1 MTEPTSPGPTS
12 AITSIQIEEEMTSSF
27 MDYAMSVIVARALP
41 DARDGLKPVHRRV
54 LFAQRGLNN
63 TWNRPYVKSARVVG
77 DVIGKYHPHG
87 DASVYDAL
95 VRMAQDFSM
104 RYMLVDGQGN
114 FGSVDGDP
122 PAAMRYTE
130 CRMSKLSSEL
140 LADIDKE
147 TVDWQPNYDDKEL
160 EPTVMPTRVPNLLIN
175 GATGIAVGMATSI
188 PPHNLGEILDGTL
201 ALIERPGLAD
211 EELFKMVTGPDFP
224 TGGIIQGRMGI
235 LSAYKTGRGSVVV
248 RGRAAIEEIR
258 KDRNAIIVTELPY
271 MVNKARWIETTADQ
285 VRDKKLEGIS
295 DIRDESDRTGM
306 RVVFELKRDANDQV
320 VLNNLYKATAL
331 QTSFAVNM
339 LAIVDSRPVML
350 TLRRALQVF
359 IEHRRDVVTRRT
371 LFDLRE
377 ARARREIVEGLG
389 LAVIN
394 IDRVI
399 EIIRSSKD
407 TDIAKD
413 RLMAER
419 LAGLDGFLERA
430 GRPEAEV
437 AVARAAGFV
446 HLSARQ
452 AQAIL
457 DMRLGRLTGLER
469 EKLEAEYR
477 ELWAL
482 TDHLEGLL
490 GDHRKLMAAI
500 VEELRAIRAE
510 FGDERRTEIVDAE
523 GEILTEA
530 LIDVEDM
537 VVTRTRLGYVKR
549 TPLKEYQAQGR
560 GGRGI
565 TGAAQ
570 GGDDDFVADMFAAST
585 HDHLLLFT
593 SKGRAYYKKVYEL
606 PEGSRTSKGKPFVN
620 VIELQQDE
628 EVVAMMPLS
637 EFSEERFV
645 FLATEQGTVKKTALD
660 KFEKIRATGI
670 RAISLAEDD
679 RLVGAAITGA
689 EQDVLL
695 TSARGLAV
703 RFRDDRVR
711 PMGRDAGGVRG
722 IGLRTGDR
730 LVGMVTFNR
739 DSAATLI
746 TVCQRGYGK
755 RTTLSDYP
763 TKNRGGKGIITIK
776 TTSRNGLVAAV
787 RIVDADDHLILISDK
802 GKIIRLRVKD
812 IPTQGRATQGVR
824 VMRVDDGESVA
835 AIERLADPEEETGI
849 AEGAPIEAADDS
861 DTVPMETGDLEP
873 VVDED
878 GDGDEAEDDDEPEI
892 ELDADADADDEEPDD
907 EPPAGTGRN

>member
-1 MTEPTSPGPTS
+1 MSDPANSNVTPV
-12 AITSIQIEEEMTSSF
+12 AIEQEMRSSF

-41 DARDGLKPVHRRV
+41 DARDGMKPVHRRI
-54 LFAQRGLNN
+54 LFAQKGLNN
-63 TWNRPYVKSARVVG
+63 VWNRPYLKCARVVG

-104 RYMLVDGQGN
+104 RYLLVDGQGN

-130 CRMSKLSSEL
+130 CRMAKLASEL
-140 LADIDKE
+140 LADLDKE

-160 EPTVMPTRVPNLLIN
+160 EPTVLPAKIPNLLLN

-188 PPHNLGEILDGTL
+188 PPHNLTEVVSGAL
-201 ALIERPGLAD
+201 ALIEKPGLSD
-211 EELFKMVTGPDFP
+211 DELFRIVTGPDFP
-224 TGGIIQGRMGI
+224 TGGIIQGRVGI
-235 LSAYKTGRGSVVV
+235 LSAFKTGRGSITV
-248 RGRAAIEEIR
+248 RGKAHTEEIR
-258 KDRNAIIVTELPY
+258 KDRQAIVIDELPY
-271 MVNKARWIETTADQ
+271 MVNKARWIEACAAL
-285 VRDKKLEGIS
+285 VRDKKLDGIS

-320 VLNNLYKATAL
+320 ILNNLYKATAL
-331 QTSFAVNM
+331 QSSFAVNM
-339 LAIVDSRPVML
+339 LAIVDGRPVLL

-359 IEHRRDVVTRRT
+359 VDHRRDVVTRRT
-371 LFDLRE
+371 LFDLKE

-407 TDIAKD
+407 TDIAKT

-419 LAGLDGFLERA
+419 LGGLDGFLERA
-430 GRPEAEV
+430 GRPAAEV
-437 AVARAAGFV
+437 EAARAQGTIN
-446 HLSARQ
+446 LTARQ

-469 EKLEAEYR
+469 EKLEGEYR

-482 TDHLEGLL
+482 TDYLEGLL
-490 GDHRKLMAAI
+490 ADDKKLMGAI
-500 VEELRAIRAE
+500 VDELRAIRDE
-510 FGDERRTEIVDAE
+510 FGDARRTEIVDAE

-530 LIDVEDM
+530 LIDEDDM

-549 TPLKEYQAQGR
+549 TSLSEYQAQGR

-565 TGAAQ
+565 TGATS
-570 GGDDDFVADMFAAST
+570 GGDDDFVTDMFAAST

-628 EVVAMMPLS
+628 EVVSMLPLK
-637 EFSEERFV
+637 EFSEDRFV
-645 FLATEQGTVKKTALD
+645 MLATRNGTVKKTELSG
-660 KFEKIRATGI
+660 FEKIRATGI
-670 RAISLAEDD
+670 KAISLDDDD
-679 RLVGAAITGA
+679 RLVSVAITSA
-689 EQDVLL
+689 EHDVLL

-703 RFRDDRVR
+703 RFRDDKVR
-711 PMGRDAGGVRG
+711 PMGREAAGVRG
-722 IGLRTGDR
+722 MKLTAEDR
-730 LVGMVTFNR
+730 VVGMVAFQR
-739 DSAATLI
+739 DSEATLI
-746 TVCQRGYGK
+746 TVCARGFGK
-755 RTTLSDYP
+755 RTALSDYP
-763 TKNRGGKGIITIK
+763 TKGRATKGVVSIK

-787 RIVDADDHLILISDK
+787 RIVTDDDHLILISDK
-802 GKIIRLRVKD
+802 GKIIRLRVRD
-812 IPTQGRATQGVR
+812 IRTQGRATQGVR
-824 VMRVDDGESVA
+824 IMRLDDGESVA
-835 AIERLADPEEETGI
+835 AIERLADPAEESAI
-849 AEGAPIEAADDS
+849 AEGAPIEAMDDGDTVPVEAEELEGEGEGEGEGDDDDS
-861 DTVPMETGDLEP
+861 D
-873 VVDED
+873 
-878 GDGDEAEDDDEPEI
+878 DEA
-892 ELDADADADDEEPDD
+892 ADDE
-907 EPPAGTGRN
+907 

>member
-1 MTEPTSPGPTS
+1 MTEPTSPAPAS
-12 AITSIQIEEEMTSSF
+12 AITTIQIEEEMTSSF

-54 LFAQRGLNN
+54 LFAQKGLNN
-63 TWNRPYVKSARVVG
+63 VWNRPYVKSARVVG

-130 CRMSKLSSEL
+130 CRMSRLSSEL

-147 TVDWQPNYDDKEL
+147 TVDWQPNYDDKEE

-211 EELFKMVTGPDFP
+211 EELFRLVTGPDFP

-248 RGRAAIEEIR
+248 RGKAAIEEIR

-271 MVNKARWIETTADQ
+271 MVNKARWIETTADM

-331 QTSFAVNM
+331 QSSFAVNM
-339 LAIVDSRPVML
+339 LAIVDSRPVLL

-371 LFDLRE
+371 LYDLRM

-389 LAVIN
+389 LAVTN

-419 LAGLDGFLERA
+419 LSGLDGFLERA

-437 AVARAAGFV
+437 IAARAARFV
-446 HLSARQ
+446 NLSAGQ
-452 AQAIL
+452 AQSIL

-482 TDHLEGLL
+482 TDYLEGLL
-490 GDHRKLMAAI
+490 GDHKKLMAAI
-500 VEELRAIRAE
+500 VAELQTIRTE
-510 FGDERRTEIVDAE
+510 FGDERRTAIVDAE

-530 LIDVEDM
+530 LIDQEDM

-549 TPLKEYQAQGR
+549 TALKEYQAQGR

-565 TGAAQ
+565 TGATS

-628 EVVAMMPLS
+628 EVVAMLPLS
-637 EFSEERFV
+637 EFSEQRFV
-645 FLATEQGTVKKTALD
+645 FLATANGTVKKTTLVQ
-660 KFEKIRATGI
+660 FEKIRSTGI
-670 RAISLAEDD
+670 KAMGLDDDD
-679 RLVGAAITGA
+679 RLVGAAITSA
-689 EQDVLL
+689 RHDVLL
-695 TSARGLAV
+695 MSARGLAA
-703 RFRDDRVR
+703 RFVEAKVR
-711 PMGRDAGGVRG
+711 PTGRGAGGMRG
-722 IGLRTGDR
+722 MKLRTGDR
-730 LVGMVTFNR
+730 VVGMVTFER
-739 DSAATLI
+739 DSDATMVTI
-746 TVCQRGYGK
+746 CQRGYGN
-755 RTTLSDYP
+755 RTALADYAP
-763 TKNRGGKGIITIK
+763 KGRGTKGVRAIK
-776 TTSRNGLVAAV
+776 TTTRNGEVAAV
-787 RIVDADDHLILISDK
+787 RIVAAEDHVILISDK

-812 IPTQGRATQGVR
+812 IPTKGRATQGVR

-849 AEGAPIEAADDS
+849 EEGAPIEAADDG
-861 DTVPMETGDLEP
+861 DTVPTEIGDLETLL
-873 VVDED
+873 D
-878 GDGDEAEDDDEPEI
+878 GEGDDDEAEDDDDEADADADEA
-892 ELDADADADDEEPDD
+892 EADADADDDKSS
-907 EPPAGTGRN
+907 GGSN